1 MNKLLATLIFLSP
14 LVAAAQHQKDLTDST
29 QFRYGLP
36 VSNDDT
42 TKQVRS
48 DEDPANQWVP
58 MRPSEIPKKLR
69 RALDRKDIYRGWER
83 GEIFF
88 DKRINRYLLRMRN
101 GNAITTYGLT
111 ADGSSVSFTEED
123 IVPPDSIE

>member
-1 MNKLLATLIFLSP
+1 MKNFVAILIVLSP
-14 LVAAAQHQKDLTDST
+14 IFAVAQHQKDLTDST

-48 DEDPANQWVP
+48 DQDPANHWVAV
-58 MRPSEIPKKLR
+58 RSSEIPKKLR
-69 RALDRKDIYRGWER
+69 RTLDRKDIYEGWER
-83 GEIFF
+83 GEIFY
-88 DKRINRYLLRMRN
+88 DKSINRYLLRMRN

-123 IVPPDSIE
+123 VVTPDSLD